1 MKANTMQNIYQA
13 SNPEFF
19 GKLKDII
26 VKNPTS
32 YATIVKSKH
41 NMHLVEWI
49 DSCVP

>member
-19 GKLKDII
+19 GKLKDIV
-26 VKNPTS
+26 VKNSIS

-41 NMHLVEWI
+41 NMQFATWI
-49 DSCVP
+49 DSCV